1 MVVSADMGGGHEAT
15 ADALEAAAARLWDAE
30 TCRVDTLDA
39 MGPGVG
45 RLFRR
50 IYVGNVERTPWLYE
64 FFYASLWRHR
74 WFADA
79 SKRLT
84 GSWSGRRLRRA
95 IDRFDPDLLLSTYPL
110 GSSGLAWL
118 RRHRGLSVPT
128 AAYVS
133 DFAPHPF
140 WVYDDIDS
148 TVLAHEEALP
158 LARACAPRAALR
170 ACPELAR
177 PGFTPGVR
185 SDARAR
191 HGLDPAAFVVL
202 VSCGAYAFG
211 DVVATVRTL
220 LAASEHVQVV
230 AACGRD
236 EVTAARLRD
245 LGMPPGRLR
254 ALGWTE
260 DMAGLVRAADLVVA
274 NAGGAT
280 ALEAIACARPVLMY
294 RPIAAHGRANADL
307 MVVSGLAELCT
318 DEAQLT
324 AYVRSAV
331 ADPAP
336 LRDIEQRA
344 REQGGTSLAQ
354 TLRDLDLVGQG
365 REEPG
370 WGWPMRPSDAFFVHV
385 DTPRRRQELGAVVEL
400 DGRVDLRRAR
410 EQLRGRVHGLP
421 PLRRRLVRGPVPS
434 WRSTRTDPAACV
446 SEVVVPP
453 GGVEDAVDQFW
464 SEPMPRDGPA
474 WQLRLVSTHSGDRAL
489 FVVKMH
495 HSLGDGVSALG
506 LMDRFLDPSPD
517 DPLLERR
524 PAPHHGGRTTARA
537 SVRAGG
543 KVATGLA
550 SLAVRGFAPR
560 HPMGARP
567 QSARRTVVQQVVPA
581 DRLRALCRATGAH
594 LHEVVL
600 AVVGET
606 LARSLSGTGLVDPGR
621 PLRVMVPVAVRRPRL
636 DRVFGNWTGAVALDL
651 DLRPGG
657 FATRLDQ
664 VRREVRRCTR
674 RGEPQAAHLVM
685 QVMGHLPAP
694 LRGPAA
700 RLVYASRFF
709 GAIVSFMPAAR
720 GERWFAGAKVRSICP
735 VVPLG
740 EGIPLGVGV
749 VVSGGSAAFGF
760 LLDRE
765 LGVSRA
771 GLASALDRVLADAVA
786 EVG

>member
-1 MVVSADMGGGHEAT
+1 MGGGHEAT
-15 ADALEAAAARLWDAE
+15 ADALEAAAARLWEAE

-39 MGPGVG
+39 MGPWVG

-50 IYVGNVERTPWLYE
+50 IYVDNVEHTPWLYE
-64 FFYASLWRHR
+64 FFYANLWRHR

-79 SKRLT
+79 SKRFT

-133 DFAPHPF
+133 DFAPHPV
-140 WVYDDIDS
+140 WVHDDLDS
-148 TVLAHEEALP
+148 TVVAHEEALP
-158 LARACAPRAALR
+158 LARACAPRARLR
-170 ACPELAR
+170 ACSDLAR
-177 PGFTPGVR
+177 PGFVPGLR
-185 SDARAR
+185 PDARAR

-220 LAASEHVQVV
+220 LHAHDRVQVV

-236 EVTAARLRD
+236 EQTASRLRA

-254 ALGWTE
+254 ALRWTE
-260 DMAGLVRAADLVVA
+260 DMAGLVQAADLVVA
-274 NAGGAT
+274 NAGGAI

-307 MVVSGLAELCT
+307 MVVTGLAELCT

-336 LRDIEQRA
+336 LHDIEHRA
-344 REQGGTSLAQ
+344 AELRDRSSLPE
-354 TLRDLDLVGQG
+354 TLRELDAGP
-365 REEPG
+365 RPAPHRS
-370 WGWPMRPSDAFFVHV
+370 WPMRPSDAFFVHV
-385 DTPRRRQELGAVVEL
+385 DTPLRRQELGAVVEL
-400 DGRVDLRRAR
+400 DRSVDLERAR
-410 EQLRGRVHGLP
+410 QQLRVRVRGLP
-421 PLRRRLVRGPVPS
+421 PMRRQLVRGRAPA
-434 WRSTRTDPAACV
+434 WRSEGGDPGARV
-446 SEVVVPP
+446 SEVVVPED
-453 GGVEDAVDQFW
+453 GVDEAVDRFW
-464 SEPMPRDGPA
+464 SEPMPEGGAA
-474 WQLRLVSTHSGDRAL
+474 WQLRLVSTGAGGRAL

-506 LMDRFLDPSPD
+506 LLDRLLDPAPD
-517 DPLLERR
+517 DPLVERR
-524 PAPHHGGRTTARA
+524 PAPRRRRPSALTALGTGRRM
-537 SVRAGG
+537 
-543 KVATGLA
+543 ATGLV

-560 HPMGARP
+560 HPMATRP
-567 QSARRTVVQQVVPA
+567 QTRLRTVARAVVA
-581 DRLRALCRATGAH
+581 EQRLRRLCRTTGAH
-594 LHEVVL
+594 THEVVL
-600 AVVGET
+600 ALVGET
-606 LARSLSGTGLVDPGR
+606 LARSLAGTGLVDPAR

-651 DLRPGG
+651 DLRPAG
-657 FATRLDQ
+657 FPARLEQ
-664 VRREVRRCTR
+664 VQREVRRCSR

-685 QVMGHLPAP
+685 QVMGHLPTP
-694 LRGPAA
+694 MRGPVA
-700 RLVYASRFF
+700 RMVYASRFF

-720 GERWFAGAKVRSICP
+720 GERWFAGARVRSICP

-749 VVSGGSAAFGF
+749 VVAGDSAAVGF
-760 LLDRE
+760 LLD
-765 LGVSRA
+765 A
-771 GLASALDRVLADAVA
+771 GLGLDRARLADDLDQVLAEAES